1 MNGAAEPE
9 EFQVEGVAGLP
20 IALPISTGPATGY
33 GWEFDLPDGVERL
46 PDAPESGMCRRPAT
60 LEARSGGRIQVTAVA
75 GEHVLTARLVRP
87 WRRDAPIRTV
97 RIHLSVSG

>member
-9 EFQVEGVAGLP
+9 EFQVQGVAGVP

-33 GWEFDLPDGVERL
+33 GWEFDLPEGVERL
-46 PDAPESGMCRRPAT
+46 PDAGERDVPASGYAGGA
-60 LEARSGGRIQVTAVA
+60 LGGRVQVAAVP

-97 RIHLSVSG
+97 RIHLSVSSK

>member
-9 EFQVEGVAGLP
+9 EFQVKGVAGIP

-46 PDAPESGMCRRPAT
+46 PDAGEWEVAASGQSGGA
-60 LEARSGGRIQVTAVA
+60 LGGRIQVAAVA
-75 GEHVLTARLVRP
+75 GEHLLTARLVRP